1 MIWLM
6 TLQQFLSQNGL
17 SQHTFAKMAGIT
29 QVTVSRYV
37 NGLRLPRRAH
47 MKRIYEV
54 TGGSVTPND
63 FFAVRED
70 STPNPEIPQ

>member
-1 MIWLM
+1 M
-6 TLQQFLSQNGL
+6 TLQQYLTQTGL
-17 SQHTFAKMAGIT
+17 SQQKFARLAGIA

-47 MKRIYEV
+47 MQRIYEI

-63 FFAVRED
+63 FFVVGGD
-70 STPNPEIPQ
+70 STPKSTPAQVNC